1 MPRFRLAPMVG
12 AVLAAAA
19 IAPAAAS
26 AAQVW
31 PALTTDHVF
40 PDSTPAANA
49 DAGLNLL
56 TARGEQEGGQV
67 AVRPDGP
74 VRVPATVGDLT
85 GPGVIPAANVSVYRV
100 GYVRLT
106 QPSTGIGPLHGD
118 GRYGDPLIPVDG
130 GVDLPG
136 GETTALYVLVDVPAG
151 QTPGTYAGA
160 LDLGALG
167 RFPLSVD
174 VTPATAN
181 RDEFPIVAR
190 LHTINLAK
198 SLGTTPDDPAFVKG
212 VYGDLLPMLRARGV
226 SPGRAPLADPVV
238 DAASGTA
245 TFGPRSSANL
255 DAYFGMGFARTAVPF
270 LPNQPTYS
278 GGEDRAYTA
287 TAQRQA
293 TANGIAARFGGRA
306 GSSYSLVVDEPTE
319 AEYPVVN
326 RAASILHAASPRIPV
341 MVTEAPSAKAVAQMG
356 SAVDIWT
363 PPLWDLYKD
372 PAASRRVVSQGKTL
386 WWYTYGS
393 DTQRYTPNVLIDKSG
408 ADPRVLGWLAQKE
421 GVQGFFYWG
430 LNNWGGKDNFV
441 SPNADAWYLSHTKA
455 DVKCGAAKR
464 AVGGNGEAS
473 LIWPGSSPSRPAY
486 GSLRLESLR
495 DGAEDNSLLRQ
506 LQTADPAAYA
516 QVMNGISKP
525 FTGTTDGDE
534 GDACGDYARPG
545 YLPVV
550 DDSPADLD
558 AARRIVLARLSGRPL
573 ATLSGRIVAPQAAE
587 TGRRRTRGKSVV
599 TRGVH
604 GAIVRF
610 GTLETTTKPDGSWT
624 LTNVPAVAGEVK
636 VSLDSEGTI
645 GAVSAPVDRA
655 TLQAGGGVVTTPSL
669 PTRPSRPLVGP
680 GLGRFTAA
688 ARPAAVRE
696 RAGTVTLTVGNK
708 YTAAGRS
715 AFGAGGKTPSVEAFY
730 TRKAASRA
738 ARNWKA
744 YRYLDLTVEVLRQSK
759 EGQRW
764 YLIVTPGG
772 HFTNS
777 RNLAVGRKV
786 QHVRIDLRRPHAS
799 KGVMKGMNN
808 VKYIRFGLQSAL
820 PQDWR
825 AGQSPTVKLRVSN
838 MRLVK

>member
-1 MPRFRLAPMVG
+1 MPRFRLGHALG
-12 AVLAAAA
+12 AALAAAA
-19 IAPAAAS
+19 IAPAAAG

-40 PDSTPAANA
+40 PDSTPSPGA
-49 DAGLNLL
+49 DTGLNLL

-67 AVRPDGP
+67 AVRPDGA

-85 GPGVIPAANVSVYRV
+85 GPGVIPAARVSVYRV

-136 GETTALYVLVDVPAG
+136 GETTSLYVLVDVPAG
-151 QTPGTYAGA
+151 QAPGTYTGA

-167 RFPLSVD
+167 RFPVSVD
-174 VTPATAN
+174 VASATAN
-181 RDEFPIVAR
+181 RDDFPIVAR
-190 LHTINLAK
+190 LHAINLAK
-198 SLGTTPDDPAFVKG
+198 ALGTTTDDPAFVKG
-212 VYGDLLPMLRARGV
+212 VYSELLPMLRSRGV
-226 SPGRAPLADPVV
+226 SPGRAPLADPLV
-238 DAASGTA
+238 DGASGTA
-245 TFGPRSSANL
+245 TFGPRSGANL
-255 DAYFGMGFARTAVPF
+255 DAYFGLGFTRTEVPF
-270 LPNQPTYS
+270 LPNQPVYS
-278 GGEDRAYTA
+278 GGEDREYQA

-293 TANGIAARFGGRA
+293 TANSIAARFGDKAA
-306 GSSYSLVVDEPTE
+306 GAFSLVVDEPTD
-319 AEYPVVN
+319 AEYPTVN

-341 MVTEAPSAKAVAQMG
+341 MVTEAPSTKAVAKMG
-356 SAVDIWT
+356 ASVDIWT

-408 ADPRVLGWLAQKE
+408 SDPRVLGWLAQKE

-430 LNNWGGKDNFV
+430 LNNWGGKDKFV
-441 SPNADAWYLSHTKA
+441 PPTQDAWYLSHTKA
-455 DVKCGAAKR
+455 DVKCGAARR

-473 LIWPGSSPSRPAY
+473 LIWPGSGPAHPAY

-506 LQTADPAAYA
+506 LQGADPAAYD

-550 DDSPADLD
+550 DDSPTDLD
-558 AARRIVLARLSGRPL
+558 AARRVVLARLSGRPL
-573 ATLSGRIVAPQAAE
+573 ATLSGRVVAPQATE
-587 TGRRRTRGKSVV
+587 TGRRKRSKAVSV
-599 TRGVH
+599 RGVH

-610 GTLETTTKPDGSWT
+610 GTLETTTKPDGSWS
-624 LTNVPAVAGEVK
+624 LTNVPAVGGDLK
-636 VSLDSEGTI
+636 VSLDPEGTI
-645 GAVSAPVDRA
+645 GAVSVPVDKA
-655 TLQAGGGVVTTPSL
+655 VLAAGGVVATPPL
-669 PTRPSRPLVGP
+669 PTDASRPLVGP
-680 GLGRFTAA
+680 GLGRFAAA
-688 ARPAAVRE
+688 ARPASARE
-696 RAGTVTLTVGNK
+696 KAGTVTLTVGNR

-715 AFGAGGKTPSVEAFY
+715 AFGAGGNTPSVEAYY
-730 TRKAASRA
+730 TRRADSRA
-738 ARNWKA
+738 ARNWKG
-744 YRYLDLTVEVLRQSK
+744 YRFLDMTVEVLRQSK
-759 EGQRW
+759 DGERW

-772 HFTNS
+772 HFANS
-777 RNLAVGRKV
+777 RNLALGRAV
-786 QHVRIDLRRPHAS
+786 QNVRIDLRRPHAT
-799 KGVMKGMNN
+799 KGKMKGMGN

-820 PQDWR
+820 PQSWR
-825 AGQSPTVKLRVSN
+825 GGQAPTVKLRISN
-838 MRLVK
+838 MRLAK